1 MSVAISLKVNDGV
14 VLASDSAATLI
25 AANQQGAAGV
35 ANVYNNA
42 NKICNL
48 RKGFPVGAI
57 TWGSAGIGSSS
68 ISFLLK
74 EFREIISGRN
84 PDHEEKAIDENT
96 YTVEE
101 IAEKLAEFIYEE
113 HYLPTY
119 EDQDEKPGLGFFVTG
134 YSHSGDLAEE
144 YEVGISDGDLEGP
157 TKVREKEDV
166 GVTWRAQGEAIH
178 RLLLGFSGNIEKVL
192 EDNLGIPSDQI
203 GEVLTIL
210 RQTLTAPLVNAPMP
224 IQDAINLAE
233 FLVDLTI
240 KFSRYSPGAPT
251 VGGAIEIASITKH
264 EGFKWV
270 ERKHY
275 YGPDLNP
282 EDR

>member
-1 MSVAISLKVNDGV
+1 VSVALSLKVNDGV
-14 VLASDSAATLI
+14 VLASDSAATLV
-25 AANQQGAAGV
+25 AANQQGNTGV

-68 ISFLLK
+68 ISFLFK

-84 PDHEEKAIDENT
+84 PDREEWAIDENT
-96 YTVEE
+96 YTIEE

-113 HYLPTY
+113 KYLPAY
-119 EDQDEKPGLGFFVTG
+119 GDRDEKPGLGFFVTG

-144 YEVGISDGDLEGP
+144 YEVTISDGDLEGP
-157 TKVREKEDV
+157 TMVREKDEV

-178 RLLLGFSGNIEKVL
+178 RLLLGFSGNIEQVL
-192 EDNLGIPSDQI
+192 KENLGIPSEQI
-203 GEVLTIL
+203 GDVLTIL

-233 FLVDLTI
+233 FLVDLTV

-251 VGGAIEIASITKH
+251 VGGPIEIASITKH

-275 YGPDLNP
+275 YGPELNP